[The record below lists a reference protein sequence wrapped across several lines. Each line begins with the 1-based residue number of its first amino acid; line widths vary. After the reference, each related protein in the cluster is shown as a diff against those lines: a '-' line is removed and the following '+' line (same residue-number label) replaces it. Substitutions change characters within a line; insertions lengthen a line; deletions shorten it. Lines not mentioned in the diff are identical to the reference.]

1 MKQIDFDK
9 LSSQLK
15 RARAQYPA
23 RITRRQFSL
32 ALAGILNAAESGRL
46 FDYYVK
52 RDVISPVSK
61 TAFVFKQHQEYFSTQ
76 SLVELFSKNQIQ
88 SRYYRHFRDANN
100 EDLNKLHDKVS
111 AVHTKPKVLVATIV
125 KEPKEV
131 SVNSLLSFTDEQ
143 LRAELNRRNVIYAKR
158 TKLKKILE
166 TNNLK
171 LADLKALISE
181 CEQKT
186 FVEQ

>member
-1 MKQIDFDK
+1 MKEIDFDK
-9 LSSQLK
+9 LASQLK

-88 SRYYRHFRDANN
+88 SRYYRHFRDASN

-111 AVHTKPKVLVATIV
+111 VVHTKPKVLVATIV
-125 KEPKEV
+125 EEPKA
-131 SVNSLLSFTDEQ
+131 VNPLLSFTDEQ
-143 LRAELNRRNVIYAKR
+143 LRAELNRRNAIYAKR
-158 TKLKKILE
+158 SKLKKILE
-166 TNNLK
+166 INNLK

-186 FVEQ
+186 FAEQ